1 MTHRYAQLPAF
12 ARSSRQP
19 IDGSTTPSYDFF
31 WSSLS
36 NFGSG
41 MSVSILRNLTCW
53 ALFVTFPLS
62 LIAADTG
69 SAILRSSGGVWING
83 SEARDSTAVSPGDL
97 LETKP
102 GSVANLDADGSA
114 ILIQPESVVKFN
126 GDSLTL
132 EHGSVSVGTAR
143 SMSVHVDC
151 IHVVPVLNEW
161 TQYDVTHV
169 NGTVQAAARKKD
181 VNIQLAAS
189 VRKPTP
195 ESALQS
201 ATVHE
206 GEQATRDATAACGAV
221 KSPSEAGSS
230 INAKWIEIGAGGGGG
245 VLLLCALLCRGKNP
259 SQVSPTQP

>member
-1 MTHRYAQLPAF
+1 
-12 ARSSRQP
+12 
-19 IDGSTTPSYDFF
+19 
-31 WSSLS
+31 
-36 NFGSG
+36 
-41 MSVSILRNLTCW
+41 MSVSIFRNLTCW
-53 ALFVTFPLS
+53 ALSVAFPLS
-62 LIAADTG
+62 LVAAETG

-83 SEARDSTAVSPGDL
+83 SEARDSTAVAPGDL

-114 ILIQPESVVKFN
+114 VLIQPESVVKFN

-132 EHGSVSVGTAR
+132 EHGSVSVGTSKA
-143 SMSVHVDC
+143 MSVHVDC
-151 IHVVPVLNEW
+151 IRVVPVSNDW

-195 ESALQS
+195 ESAIQS
-201 ATVHE
+201 ASVHE

-230 INAKWIEIGAGGGGG
+230 LNSKWIEIGAGAVGG
-245 VLLLCALLCRGKNP
+245 VLLLCILLCRGKNP
-259 SQVSPTQP
+259 PQVSPVQP